1 MHTRPTEAVDPDA
14 PVLAANTYGK
24 SRVRLM
30 KLARRADRHDLKE
43 ITFQILFR
51 GDFTSCYETGDNSK
65 ILPTDT
71 IKNTVYALARR
82 HDIVAIEEFAQRLV
96 EHFLRNNAQVADVRV
111 EMTEHLWS
119 RIAPAAFTRESQKR
133 TALVTGTRAGIEI
146 EAGIDDLVILKSA
159 GSAFEGYIKDSYTTL
174 KETKDRIFATA
185 VRAAWRYA
193 PAKVDFNARWESI
206 RHTILDTFARHESLS
221 VQHTLHAIGHDVLK
235 KFPDVAEI
243 QLTMPNKHA
252 LLVDLSPFGLDNPNE
267 VFLPIDEPSGYIEGK
282 LVRRSATNAG

>member
-1 MHTRPTEAVDPDA
+1 MDTQPTVAVDPI
-14 PVLAANTYGK
+14 LASDTYGK
-24 SRVRLM
+24 SRVRLI
-30 KLARRADRHDLKE
+30 KLARREGRHDVKE

-51 GDFTSCYETGDNSK
+51 GDFLSCYETGDNSK

-82 HDIVAIEEFAQRLV
+82 HDIVSIEEFGQRLI
-96 EHFLRNNAQVADVRV
+96 EHFLKNNPQVAEVRV

-119 RIAPAAFTRESQKR
+119 RIAAAAFTRESQKR
-133 TALVTGTRAGIEI
+133 TALLTGTRDGVTI
-146 EAGIDDLVILKSA
+146 EAGIDDLTILKST
-159 GSAFEGYIKDSYTTL
+159 GSAFEGYIKDPYTTL

-185 VRAAWRYA
+185 VRAVWRYA
-193 PAKVDFNARWESI
+193 SASVDFNAVWEGI
-206 RHTILDTFARHESLS
+206 RQTILDTFTAHDSLS
-221 VQHTLHAIGHDVLK
+221 VQHTLHAIGKQVLK
-235 KFPDVAEI
+235 AFPDVTET

-282 LVRRSATNAG
+282 LVRR

>member
-1 MHTRPTEAVDPDA
+1 MDTQPTGAVDPI
-14 PVLAANTYGK
+14 LAADTYGK
-24 SRVRLM
+24 SRVRLI
-30 KLARRADRHDLKE
+30 KLARREGRHDVKE

-51 GDFTSCYETGDNSK
+51 GDFLSCYETGDNSK

-82 HDIVAIEEFAQRLV
+82 HDIASIEEFGQRLV
-96 EHFLRNNAQVADVRV
+96 EHFLKNNPQVADVRV

-119 RIAPAAFTRESQKR
+119 RIAAAAFSRESQKR
-133 TALVTGTRAGIEI
+133 TALLTGTRDGVTV
-146 EAGIDDLVILKSA
+146 EAGIDDLTILKST
-159 GSAFEGYIKDSYTTL
+159 GSAFEGYIKDPYTTL

-185 VRAAWRYA
+185 VRGVWRYASSSIDFNAAWRG
-193 PAKVDFNARWESI
+193 I
-206 RHTILDTFARHESLS
+206 RQTILDTFAAHDSLS
-221 VQHTLHAIGHDVLK
+221 VQHTLHAIGRQVLNA
-235 KFPDVAEI
+235 FPEVVEI

-282 LVRRSATNAG
+282 LVRAKTAS